1 MRLLIAGDVH
11 GNTAHM
17 LDLLRTA
24 GEHGCAHVLQLGD
37 FGAWEHTADGRG
49 FLAETSLRAGE
60 ADVDVV
66 WLDGNHDDR
75 AAVMAA
81 HGERRDD
88 AGFVT
93 QAPHVLYAPRG
104 HRWEWDGVRFMALGG
119 AYSVD
124 KGWRVEQE
132 HAMTLASERR
142 AARTGRTPRDFTGW
156 LWFPGEELTDD
167 DVTAAIGG
175 GADSI
180 DVLLTHD
187 KPRRSVP
194 DWNRKDLPRCWPNQD
209 RAQAVADVLRPS
221 SWYHGHLHYRYD
233 DVIQLGD
240 GNPTPCLV
248 HGLGA
253 DPWSAEHAAYDP
265 RDSWVV
271 VDTAD
276 LGS

>member
-17 LDLLRTA
+17 LDLLRIA
-24 GEHGCAHVLQLGD
+24 DDHDCEHMVQLGD
-37 FGAWEHTADGRG
+37 FGGWEHTDDGRT
-49 FLAETSLRAGE
+49 FLE
-60 ADVDVV
+60 DVSRDAARREIPIV
-66 WLDGNHDDR
+66 WLGGNHDDE
-75 AAVMAA
+75 AAVMKL
-81 HGERRDD
+81 HGDD
-88 AGFVT
+88 RTFDGFVI
-93 QAPHVLYAPRG
+93 QRDYAVYHAPRG

-124 KGWRVEQE
+124 KGWRVDQE
-132 HAMTLASERR
+132 YFMTLASKRQ
-142 AARTGRTPRDFTGW
+142 AARTGRTPQDFTGW

-167 DVTAAIGG
+167 DVTTAIGD
-175 GADSI
+175 GAGV
-180 DVLLTHD
+180 DVMLTHD

-194 DWNRKDLPRCWPNQD
+194 DWNRKDLPKCWPNQD
-209 RAQAVADVLRPS
+209 RAQAVADALRPS
-221 SWYHGHLHYRYD
+221 HWYHGHLHYRYD

-240 GNPTPCLV
+240 DRSTPCQV

-271 VDTAD
+271 VDTAG